1 MVGKMKTQ
9 IPNFYTHC
17 TKATLVLHHNI
28 YHSDSHYK
36 CRAVIYAARH
46 VISIIL
52 NLQFLSFYICYFV
65 QSFPQNLVTIKAK
78 HIYHKPN
85 LNRQRDIIC
94 QYNCQTVCSA
104 PYYSVSAV
112 YLTPL
117 RHMPPTTLPLNMSSL
132 LQTICLSFICPPSS
146 S

>member
-1 MVGKMKTQ
+1 M
-9 IPNFYTHC
+9 PCCN
-17 TKATLVLHHNI
+17 L
-28 YHSDSHYK
+28 
-36 CRAVIYAARH
+36 AARH

-94 QYNCQTVCSA
+94 QYNRQTVCSA

-132 LQTICLSFICPPSS
+132 LQTICLSFVCLSICQKYLSIYCTHHFPCSY
-146 S
+146 